1 MMIII
6 IIISLLTDGTHKILK
21 QSGVVE
27 IRNSK
32 VISDIHWYFR
42 YIPVQ
47 FGILSGTKQRWLAST
62 YKIDSPNLYLKNY
75 DPSIGTFS
83 FNMHIFGP

>member
-1 MMIII
+1 MMMMMMMIIF
-6 IIISLLTDGTHKILK
+6 LLTDGTHKILK

-47 FGILSGTKQRWLAST
+47 FGILSGTKQ
-62 YKIDSPNLYLKNY
+62 
-75 DPSIGTFS
+75 
-83 FNMHIFGP
+83 M